1 MGIKGVEGDNGNI
14 RIVLRWRSEEE
25 LIAKVAKKAQRPQR
39 ILKEI
44 KDFLHTV
51 FGRIKLFWVKFI

>member
-25 LIAKVAKKAQRPQR
+25 LTAKVAKKEQRPQSNMK
-39 ILKEI
+39 I
-44 KDFLHTV
+44 
-51 FGRIKLFWVKFI
+51 